1 MKARVRKTNQL
12 PLSSPDHSFRGLLFP
27 LCCWETMELF
37 KWSLRWMCLLPLLQ
51 VSEGQSFLIKN
62 IRLEKCMQVA
72 HQDSDQISLADCK
85 LHAQQQQ
92 WRWDPR
98 TKSIVSLKTK
108 QCLTIQKPQEFAS
121 AYLEPCG
128 DRERQTWACSK
139 KGHLTL
145 HGLGLHLNTKPGH
158 RVFVSREKDKF
169 SKWKTLSD
177 ETICAVSP
185 TVATRLGDPMQEAV
199 AALGGVHKT
208 KTISSSAKMHTSS
221 RGSLMELPA
230 STLAE
235 FNSTVPAPRSDQML
249 LAMEEEVSGQFKNQ
263 PGHRGKGAGAR
274 PTATK
279 WKTAMLVL
287 SPFAFILGL
296 IILTLN
302 VRYNKKK
309 KLSALKSYPESCS
322 RAALQEQSPLTV
334 TAGSWQSSTPASH
347 SSSLQHGEILIE
359 WKDGTVTP
367 LFDNANF

>member
-12 PLSSPDHSFRGLLFP
+12 PLSSPGRSFRGLLFP

-37 KWSLRWMCLLPLLQ
+37 KWSLRWLCLLPLLR

-72 HQDSDQISLADCK
+72 HQESDQISLADCK

-108 QCLTIQKPQEFAS
+108 QCLTIRKPQEFAS

-128 DRERQTWACSK
+128 DRERQAWACSK

-145 HGLGLHLNTKPGH
+145 HGLGLHLNAKQGH
-158 RVFVSREKDKF
+158 KVFVSREKDKF

-177 ETICAVSP
+177 ETVCAVSP
-185 TVATRLGDPMQEAV
+185 TVAPRLGDLMQEV
-199 AALGGVHKT
+199 ALVGVHKT
-208 KTISSSAKMHTSS
+208 KTISSSAKSHTSS
-221 RGSLMELPA
+221 RGSLLELPA

-235 FNSTVPAPRSDQML
+235 FNSTVSPPRSNQML
-249 LAMEEEVSGQFKNQ
+249 DVLATDKEVSGQFKNQ
-263 PGHRGKGAGAR
+263 SGHRGKGAGAR

-309 KLSALKSYPESCS
+309 KLSALKSYPESCN
-322 RAALQEQSPLTV
+322 RAGLQEQSPVTV
-334 TAGSWQSSTPASH
+334 TAGSWQRSMPASR
-347 SSSLQHGEILIE
+347 SPPLQHGEILIE

>member
-12 PLSSPDHSFRGLLFP
+12 PLSSPGHSFRGLLFP

-62 IRLEKCMQVA
+62 IRLEKCLQVA

-85 LHAQQQQ
+85 LRAQQQQ
-92 WRWDPR
+92 WRWDLR

-108 QCLTIQKPQEFAS
+108 RCLTIQKPQEFAS

-177 ETICAVSP
+177 ETVCAVSP

-199 AALGGVHKT
+199 AALVGVHK
-208 KTISSSAKMHTSS
+208 K
-221 RGSLMELPA
+221 
-230 STLAE
+230 
-235 FNSTVPAPRSDQML
+235 VP
-249 LAMEEEVSGQFKNQ
+249 GQFKNQ
-263 PGHRGKGAGAR
+263 SGHRGKGAGAR

-322 RAALQEQSPLTV
+322 RAASQEQSPLTV

-347 SSSLQHGEILIE
+347 SPSLQHGEILIE

>member
-1 MKARVRKTNQL
+1 MKTRVRKTNQL
-12 PLSSPDHSFRGLLFP
+12 PLSSPDHSFRGLLLP

-37 KWSLRWMCLLPLLQ
+37 KWSLSWMCLLPLLQ

-62 IRLEKCMQVA
+62 IRLEKCIQVA
-72 HQDSDQISLADCK
+72 HHDSDQISLADCK
-85 LHAQQQQ
+85 LHSQQQH

-98 TKSIVSLKTK
+98 TKSIISLKTK
-108 QCLTIQKPQEFAS
+108 QCLTIHKPQEFAS

-145 HGLGLHLNTKPGH
+145 HGLGLHLNAKQGH
-158 RVFVSREKDKF
+158 KVFVSREKDKF

-177 ETICAVSP
+177 ETVCAVSP
-185 TVATRLGDPMQEAV
+185 TVAPRLGDLMQEAV
-199 AALGGVHKT
+199 NALVWVHET
-208 KTISSSAKMHTSS
+208 KTISSSAKIHTSS
-221 RGSLMELPA
+221 RGSLLELPA

-235 FNSTVPAPRSDQML
+235 FNSTVPPPRSHQML
-249 LAMEEEVSGQFKNQ
+249 LAIEE
-263 PGHRGKGAGAR
+263 
-274 PTATK
+274 ATN

-322 RAALQEQSPLTV
+322 RAGLQEQSPLMV
-334 TAGSWQSSTPASH
+334 TAGSWPRSIPDSSP
-347 SSSLQHGEILIE
+347 SLPHGEILIE

>member
-1 MKARVRKTNQL
+1 MKTRVRKTNQL
-12 PLSSPDHSFRGLLFP
+12 PLSSPDHSFQGLLFP

-37 KWSLRWMCLLPLLQ
+37 KWSLHWMCLLPLLQ

-62 IRLEKCMQVA
+62 IRLEKCIQVA
-72 HQDSDQISLADCK
+72 HHDSDQISLADCK
-85 LHAQQQQ
+85 LHSQQQQ

-108 QCLTIQKPQEFAS
+108 QCLTIHKPQEFAS

-128 DRERQTWACSK
+128 DGARQTWACSK

-145 HGLGLHLNTKPGH
+145 HGLGLHLNVKQGH

-177 ETICAVSP
+177 ETVCAVSP
-185 TVATRLGDPMQEAV
+185 TVAPRLGDLMQEAV
-199 AALGGVHKT
+199 DALVWVHET
-208 KTISSSAKMHTSS
+208 KTISSSAKSHTSS
-221 RGSLMELPA
+221 RGSLLELPA

-235 FNSTVPAPRSDQML
+235 FNSTVPPPWSHQML
-249 LAMEEEVSGQFKNQ
+249 LAMEEEVPGQFKNQ

-274 PTATK
+274 STATN

-322 RAALQEQSPLTV
+322 RAGLQEQSPLTV
-334 TAGSWQSSTPASH
+334 TAGSWQRSIPDSRSP
-347 SSSLQHGEILIE
+347 SLQHGEILIE

-367 LFDNANF
+367 LFDNVNF

>member
-1 MKARVRKTNQL
+1 
-12 PLSSPDHSFRGLLFP
+12 
-27 LCCWETMELF
+27 
-37 KWSLRWMCLLPLLQ
+37 
-51 VSEGQSFLIKN
+51 SEGQSFLIKN
-62 IRLEKCMQVA
+62 IRLEKCIQVA
-72 HQDSDQISLADCK
+72 HHDSGQISLADCK
-85 LHAQQQQ
+85 LHSQQQQ

-108 QCLTIQKPQEFAS
+108 QCLTIHKPQEFAS

-128 DRERQTWACSK
+128 DGARQTWACSK

-145 HGLGLHLNTKPGH
+145 HGLGLHLNAKQGH
-158 RVFVSREKDKF
+158 KVFVSREKDKF

-177 ETICAVSP
+177 ETVCAVSP
-185 TVATRLGDPMQEAV
+185 TVAPRLGDLMQEA
-199 AALGGVHKT
+199 ADALVWVHET
-208 KTISSSAKMHTSS
+208 T
-221 RGSLMELPA
+221 
-230 STLAE
+230 
-235 FNSTVPAPRSDQML
+235 N
-249 LAMEEEVSGQFKNQ
+249 
-263 PGHRGKGAGAR
+263 
-274 PTATK
+274 

-322 RAALQEQSPLTV
+322 RAGLQEQSPLTV
-334 TAGSWQSSTPASH
+334 TAGSWQRSIPDSRSP
-347 SSSLQHGEILIE
+347 SLQHGEILIE

>member
-249 LAMEEEVSGQFKNQ
+249 LAMEE
-263 PGHRGKGAGAR
+263 
-274 PTATK
+274 ATK